1 MGASGR
7 DYMRERPLDHGG
19 MAAAPWSLGVGAVLV
34 PLWLVYAIAHVQ
46 ARRGFD
52 GTGDLAAAIAE
63 FFLLDFHD
71 VAEGRRLWT
80 LFTAQLLHAPATL
93 QHILLD
99 VVLLWHAGRELEVHR
114 GSASVRKLML
124 VGLLA
129 TPLAYMGAGALLGGS
144 TLRYVGFD
152 GPVLAILGALAVSP
166 VRPRLRVLGLFSA
179 STRVFALM
187 AGLLVIGLGEL
198 AGYHD
203 TIAHIALTVSF
214 GAGALLAWVV
224 DTPIPRREE
233 AVGGRAP
240 NRTYV
245 PPADLAN
252 LEEDE
257 RAPVGEE
264 DRQAERERLDALLDK
279 IAVVGMGGLEDEE
292 RAFLEEASKRMRR
305 EDDPDSLGV

>member
-7 DYMRERPLDHGG
+7 DYMRERPLDDGG
-19 MAAAPWSLGVGAVLV
+19 MAAAPWSLGVGALLV
-34 PLWLVYAIAHVQ
+34 PFWLVYAIAHVQ

-52 GTGDLAAAIAE
+52 GTGDLASAIAE

-71 VAEGRRLWT
+71 LAEGRRLWT
-80 LFTAQLLHAPATL
+80 VFTAQFLHAPGTL

-99 VVLLWHAGRELEVHR
+99 VVLLWHAGRELEIHR

-124 VGLLA
+124 VGLLT

-144 TLRYVGFD
+144 AVRYLGFD

-166 VRPRLRVLGLFSA
+166 VRPRLRVLGLFTA
-179 STRVFALM
+179 STRAFAL
-187 AGLLVIGLGEL
+187 AASVLVIGLGAL

-203 TIAHIALTVSF
+203 TLAHVALGVSF

-224 DTPIPRREE
+224 DTPIPGREDV
-233 AVGGRAP
+233 ASGRAP

-245 PPADLAN
+245 PPPDLPIH
-252 LEEDE
+252 EEPAPAETSPSVADE
-257 RAPVGEE
+257 RV
-264 DRQAERERLDALLDK
+264 RLDALLDK

-292 RAFLEEASKRMRR
+292 RAFLEAASKRMRR
-305 EDDPDSLGV
+305 TDDPDSLSP